1 MEELTGREYLVPVGK
16 QIKMAG
22 RGTQWL
28 RQHQE
33 LDFLLEP
40 DWADQ
45 HPGWW
50 PLSLPDC
57 QNL

>member
-1 MEELTGREYLVPVGK
+1 MEELTGREYLMPVGK

-28 RQHQE
+28 RQHQG
-33 LDFLLEP
+33 LDFLMGAWL
-40 DWADQ
+40 
-45 HPGWW
+45 GWLAPR